1 MSMLLTIVAAVL
13 IFSVII
19 FVHEFGHFIAA
30 RIFGVTVHEFA
41 IGMGPVLWKK
51 QGKGETVY
59 SVRAIPMGGFCQLE
73 GEDEESDS
81 PGAFNNKKPIPRI
94 VILVAGVV
102 MNLLLGFVLVL
113 GLMTTS
119 AVVNDGL
126 TSTVVEKVDPNSSAA
141 AFLEPG
147 DRIVGVNGKRVNIQR
162 DLSFELS
169 RIGKQKATLT
179 VERGDER
186 FTEEFVPMEMTYE
199 DGSKGY
205 LVGFNIAIQ
214 PVTVWG
220 VLRESFFQTV
230 WMGKLVFVSLGMLL
244 SGEAGMQDM
253 SGPVGVVSAMN
264 TVAQSGLLP
273 LLYFAAFLA
282 VNIGLMN
289 LLPLPALDGGR
300 IIFVLIELIFRKPV
314 PRDKEGWVHFVGFA
328 LLILLMVY
336 VTWNDIVR
344 LFSRA

>member
-119 AVVNDGL
+119 AVMNDGL

-186 FTEEFVPMEMTYE
+186 FTEECVPMEMTYE
-199 DGSKGY
+199 DGSKG
-205 LVGFNIAIQ
+205 
-214 PVTVWG
+214 
-220 VLRESFFQTV
+220 
-230 WMGKLVFVSLGMLL
+230 
-244 SGEAGMQDM
+244 
-253 SGPVGVVSAMN
+253 
-264 TVAQSGLLP
+264 
-273 LLYFAAFLA
+273 
-282 VNIGLMN
+282 
-289 LLPLPALDGGR
+289 
-300 IIFVLIELIFRKPV
+300 
-314 PRDKEGWVHFVGFA
+314 
-328 LLILLMVY
+328 
-336 VTWNDIVR
+336 
-344 LFSRA
+344 

>member
-1 MSMLLTIVAAVL
+1 MLLTIVAAVL

-126 TSTVVEKVDPNSSAA
+126 TSTVVEKIDPNSSAA

-336 VTWNDIVR
+336 VTWNDIVK